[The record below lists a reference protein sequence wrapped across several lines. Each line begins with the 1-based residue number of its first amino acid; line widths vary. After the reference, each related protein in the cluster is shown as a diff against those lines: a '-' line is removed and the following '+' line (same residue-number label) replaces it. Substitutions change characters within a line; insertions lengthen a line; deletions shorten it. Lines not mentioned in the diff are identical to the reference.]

1 MEERVSS
8 FVELQMSPKEK
19 TRKARASKRSNDHRA
34 SASASPSSRSQHTSG
49 VRHSVIAYSE
59 QDANAMILKANAP
72 PNYNG
77 GFDGACK
84 LLDMSCLSCLF
95 IVCLSCLL
103 RDNSLLTCLFGLTT
117 LASAE
122 IMKQIK
128 AKSYYTDQFQRIQ
141 QQTEMSKLL
150 SFSDVAPTYYET
162 NYLNVAQSTSVN
174 RVRICFAIGLVSL
187 AVFYW
192 NEYKSGLWDAKA
204 AVGRTDADTLTVQ
217 ILTFGVILPTFV
229 IGILATYTRFG
240 RHHLEAMT
248 MAVFIIVAAV
258 MIAKKPI
265 EKATGPVIPL
275 LILLIPLF
283 GITRMR
289 FVRSCII
296 GWGIFFSYFITMLLA
311 RKYYL
316 PNGGAAFDNTT
327 NISYQSI
334 NYGISVIG
342 GMVSQ
347 YRQELLRRR
356 NFCLQLPFSGT
367 MDSDAVADIKADK
380 FSKKSLMHLW
390 SQKFRHPEVEEC
402 FYRYWYLIDPFP
414 YENPNSGSLHTGVF
428 RTIRF
433 AVYTLLLNQ
442 FVLLLQDIKFLQVKP
457 DKFVDNTDFDY
468 ALLLRFGVT
477 VPLYFSAALFMYF
490 MGKAFYAKWVKE
502 AEEAK
507 NAALARDS
515 SVVADVAPDAAVDAQ
530 DVHAAVPE
538 HQDTM
543 RMKLV
548 VDAARIKEK
557 SKDRVLEVLINKG
570 GYVRST
576 QIFSSLVIAT
586 HVACM
591 GILLLI
597 VSTGEKS
604 DELKRA
610 GNAEQGKPKPV
621 YYMGFLNA
629 VLFAHRSGFRVRFIY
644 ATYTTAVVAVGIIIA
659 ASSLSPKYYL
669 EYAGYVFV
677 ILILGMMISYEEE
690 NLRRTFFVLK
700 SIRTLEFDEWF
711 AVVLRIQGWVKERFR
726 KKLRDVRSK
735 GSKELSNSDVLA
747 SAKKQKKAKAPPP
760 LMNTSAQ
767 MAQASKFGM
776 YSQMANIVIALIDV
790 LTT

>member
-1 MEERVSS
+1 M
-8 FVELQMSPKEK
+8 L
-19 TRKARASKRSNDHRA
+19 
-34 SASASPSSRSQHTSG
+34 
-49 VRHSVIAYSE
+49 
-59 QDANAMILKANAP
+59 L
-72 PNYNG
+72 
-77 GFDGACK
+77 GAA
-84 LLDMSCLSCLF
+84 L
-95 IVCLSCLL
+95 
-103 RDNSLLTCLFGLTT
+103 
-117 LASAE
+117 SAE
-122 IMKQIK
+122 IMKQIR
-128 AKSYYTDQFQRIQ
+128 AKTFYTEQFQRIQ
-141 QQTEMSKLL
+141 QQTEMGRLL
-150 SFSDVAPTYYET
+150 AFSDVAPTFYES
-162 NYLNVAQSTSVN
+162 NYLAVAQATSLT
-174 RVRICFAIGLVSL
+174 RVRVCFAIGLASL
-187 AVFYW
+187 AVLYA
-192 NEYKSGLWDAKA
+192 NEYRTGLWDVDAK
-204 AVGRTDADTLTVQ
+204 VGRTEGDKLTVQ
-217 ILTFGVILPTFV
+217 ILTFGVILPTFLL
-229 IGILATYTRFG
+229 GILATYTPFG
-240 RHHLEAMT
+240 RRHLEVMT
-248 MAVFIIVAAV
+248 MGVFIVVSGV

-275 LILLIPLF
+275 LLLLIPIF

-289 FVRSCII
+289 FVRSCCI
-296 GWGIFFSYFITMLLA
+296 GWGIFVSYFAVMLLA
-311 RKYYL
+311 RRFYL
-316 PNGGAAFDNTT
+316 PNGGAQFDNTT

-367 MDSDAVADIKADK
+367 MDSDAVADIQTDK

-414 YENPNSGSLHTGVF
+414 YENPNSGSLHKGVF
-428 RTIRF
+428 LTIRF

-442 FVLLLQDIKFLQVKP
+442 LVLLLQDIKFLQVKP
-457 DKFVDNTDFDY
+457 DKFVDSSDFDY
-468 ALLLRFGVT
+468 ALVLRFGIT

-502 AEEAK
+502 AEDAK
-507 NAALARDS
+507 NAALTRDS
-515 SVVADVAPDAAVDAQ
+515 TVIADVAPDGAVDPK
-530 DVHAAVPE
+530 DVNVRFPE
-538 HQDTM
+538 SHDDTA
-543 RMKLV
+543 RLKLV
-548 VDAARIKEK
+548 VDAARIKDK
-557 SKDRVLEVLINKG
+557 TKDRVLEVLINKG

-604 DELKRA
+604 DELKRN
-610 GNAEQGKPKPV
+610 GGGEPGKPKPV

-629 VLFAHRSGFRVRFIY
+629 VLFAHRSGFRVRFVY
-644 ATYTTAVVAVGIIIA
+644 ATYTTAVVAVSIIIA

-677 ILILGMMISYEEE
+677 ILVMGMMISYEEE

-735 GSKELSNSDVLA
+735 GSKEISSSDL
-747 SAKKQKKAKAPPP
+747 QKKLKPAPP

-767 MAQASKFGM
+767 MAQASKLGM
-776 YSQMANIVIALIDV
+776 YSQMANIIIALVDV
-790 LTT
+790 LTS

>member
-1 MEERVSS
+1 
-8 FVELQMSPKEK
+8 
-19 TRKARASKRSNDHRA
+19 
-34 SASASPSSRSQHTSG
+34 
-49 VRHSVIAYSE
+49 
-59 QDANAMILKANAP
+59 
-72 PNYNG
+72 
-77 GFDGACK
+77 
-84 LLDMSCLSCLF
+84 
-95 IVCLSCLL
+95 
-103 RDNSLLTCLFGLTT
+103 
-117 LASAE
+117 
-122 IMKQIK
+122 MKQIRAK
-128 AKSYYTDQFQRIQ
+128 AFYTDQFQRIQ
-141 QQTEMSKLL
+141 QQTEMSRLL
-150 SFSDVAPTYYET
+150 SFSDVAPTHYES
-162 NYLNVAQSTSVN
+162 NYLAIAQAASVT
-174 RVRICFAIGLVSL
+174 RVRLCFAIGLVSL
-187 AVFYW
+187 AVLYA
-192 NEYKSGLWDAKA
+192 NEYKSGQWNVDVD
-204 AVGRTDADTLTVQ
+204 VGRTAHDKLVVQ
-217 ILTFGVILPTFV
+217 VLTFGVIIPTFAL
-229 IGILATYTRFG
+229 GILSTYTTLG
-240 RHHLEAMT
+240 RKHLEAMT
-248 MAVFIIVAAV
+248 MTVFIIVAGV

-275 LILLIPLF
+275 LLLLIPIF

-289 FVRSCII
+289 FVRSCCI
-296 GWGIFFSYFITMLLA
+296 GWSIFVAYFVVMLLA
-311 RKYYL
+311 RKFYV
-316 PNGGAAFDNTT
+316 PNDGAKFDNPT

-367 MDSDAVADIKADK
+367 MDSDAVADIQTDK

-457 DKFVDNTDFDY
+457 DRFVDSSDFDY
-468 ALLLRFGVT
+468 ALVLRFGIT

-502 AEEAK
+502 AEDAK
-507 NAALARDS
+507 NAALTRDS
-515 SVVADVAPDAAVDAQ
+515 TVVADIVSLEGVDAS
-530 DVHAAVPE
+530 HAADS
-538 HQDTM
+538 QDGDTA
-543 RMKLV
+543 RLALV
-548 VDAARIKEK
+548 VDAAVIKDK
-557 SKDRVLEVLINKG
+557 SKDRVLDVLINKG

-597 VSTGEKS
+597 VSTGERS

-610 GNAEQGKPKPV
+610 GGGDPGKPKPV

-677 ILILGMMISYEEE
+677 ILVMGMMISYEEE

-711 AVVLRIQGWVKERFR
+711 AVVLRIQGWVKEHFR
-726 KKLRDVRSK
+726 KRLRDVRSK
-735 GSKELSNSDVLA
+735 GSKEISSSDLLA
-747 SAKKQKKAKAPPP
+747 SKKQAKPKAAPP
-760 LMNTSAQ
+760 LVNTSAQ
-767 MAQASKFGM
+767 MAQASKLGM
-776 YSQMANIVIALIDV
+776 YSQMANIVIALLDV
-790 LTT
+790 LTN

>member
-1 MEERVSS
+1 
-8 FVELQMSPKEK
+8 MSAGDDKGASK
-19 TRKARASKRSNDHRA
+19 TRKSRASKRSADSR
-34 SASASPSSRSQHTSG
+34 PSRSRSPGSTRPSG
-49 VRHSVIAYSE
+49 TRHSVITYSE

-77 GFDGACK
+77 GFD
-84 LLDMSCLSCLF
+84 
-95 IVCLSCLL
+95 
-103 RDNSLLTCLFGLTT
+103 
-117 LASAE
+117 E
-122 IMKQIK
+122 IMKQIRAK
-128 AKSYYTDQFQRIQ
+128 AFYTEQFQRIQ
-141 QQTEMSKLL
+141 QQTEMGRLL
-150 SFSDVAPTYYET
+150 SFSDVAPTHYES
-162 NYLNVAQSTSVN
+162 NYLTIAQTASVT
-174 RVRICFAIGLVSL
+174 RVRVCFAIGLVSL
-187 AVFYW
+187 AVLYA
-192 NEYKSGLWDAKA
+192 NEFRSGQWDVNAD
-204 AVGRTDADTLTVQ
+204 VGRTARDKLTVQ
-217 ILTFGVILPTFV
+217 VLTFGVILPTFAL
-229 IGILATYTRFG
+229 GILSTFTALG
-240 RHHLEAMT
+240 RRHLEAMT
-248 MAVFIIVAAV
+248 MTVFIVVAAV

-275 LILLIPLF
+275 LLLLIPIF

-289 FVRSCII
+289 FVRSCCI
-296 GWGIFFSYFITMLLA
+296 GWGIFVAYFAVMLLA
-311 RKYYL
+311 RKLYL
-316 PNGGAAFDNTT
+316 PFGGAKFDNPT

-367 MDSDAVADIKADK
+367 MDSDAVADIQTDK

-390 SQKFRHPEVEEC
+390 SQSFRHPEVEEC

-457 DKFVDNTDFDY
+457 DRFVDSSDFDY
-468 ALLLRFGVT
+468 ALVLRFGIT

-502 AEEAK
+502 AEDAK
-507 NAALARDS
+507 NAALTRDS
-515 SVVADVAPDAAVDAQ
+515 TVVADVAPDAAFAAAAVGPEAVDA
-530 DVHAAVPE
+530 HVPE
-538 HQDTM
+538 SGSQDTA
-543 RMKLV
+543 RLKLV
-548 VDAARIKEK
+548 VDAARIKDK
-557 SKDRVLEVLINKG
+557 SKDRVLDVLINKG

-597 VSTGEKS
+597 VSTGERS
-604 DELKRA
+604 DELKRS
-610 GNAEQGKPKPV
+610 GGGEPGKPKPV

-644 ATYTTAVVAVGIIIA
+644 ATYTTAVVAVGIILA

-677 ILILGMMISYEEE
+677 ILVMGMMISYEEE

-711 AVVLRIQGWVKERFR
+711 AVVLRIQGWVKEHIR

-735 GSKELSNSDVLA
+735 GSSKEFASTDPLA
-747 SAKKQKKAKAPPP
+747 SKKQKKPKPAPP
-760 LMNTSAQ
+760 LVNTSAQ
-767 MAQASKFGM
+767 MAQASKLGM
-776 YSQMANIVIALIDV
+776 YSQMANIVIALLDV
-790 LTT
+790 LTN